1 MQSIQ
6 VDRLLLLRAGLPDL
20 ALRPGALLA
29 ARIGERSGAH
39 GILLVAGMPLVAE
52 LPEGLEPGTRLR
64 LAVQETSGERVV
76 LQIVPE
82 AAQQAPPAPTVVTLP
97 LPGGATAHLRVE
109 DEAQGGSS
117 GDDDAAERRSVA
129 LVYESSA
136 LGALHLLISLD
147 PAGVHGVVGASPGT
161 GLDSALAGADTLREA
176 LAEAA
181 GRPATVDVQPRREP
195 LDVYA

>member
-20 ALRPGALLA
+20 ALRPGALLM
-29 ARIGERSGAH
+29 ARVGERAGAH

-52 LPEGLEPGTRLR
+52 LPEGVEPGARLR
-64 LAVQETSGERVV
+64 LAVQETAGERVV

-82 AAQQAPPAPTVVTLP
+82 AAQQAAPPSTVVTLP
-97 LPGGATAHLRVE
+97 LPAGATAHLHVE
-109 DEAQGGSS
+109 DEAQDGRS
-117 GDDDAAERRSVA
+117 GAEDAAERRSVA
-129 LVYESSA
+129 LVYESPT
-136 LGALHLLISLD
+136 LGAVHLLISLD
-147 PAGVHGVVGASPGT
+147 PAGVHAVIGASPGT
-161 GLDSALAGADTLREA
+161 GLDSALAGAGALREA